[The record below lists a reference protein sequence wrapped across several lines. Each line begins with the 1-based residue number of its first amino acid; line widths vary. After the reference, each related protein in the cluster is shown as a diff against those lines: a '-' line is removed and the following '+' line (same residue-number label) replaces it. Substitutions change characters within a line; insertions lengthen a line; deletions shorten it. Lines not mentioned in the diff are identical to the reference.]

1 MSLNLTPTANRVH
14 IGFFGRRNVGKSSL
28 LNAVTG
34 QDLAVVSDVL
44 GTTTDPV
51 RKAMELLPLG
61 PVVIIDTPGLDDVG
75 DLGEKRVRKARQV
88 LNLVDVAV
96 LVVEAGL
103 GLTAVDKEL
112 LGLIRAKEIPYVVA
126 YNKADLLDAPP
137 SPQPGEIYVSAVNQ
151 TNVKELKEM
160 LATLADTGDSQLK
173 IVGDVIHPTNLVVLV
188 VPIDKAAP
196 KGRLILPQQQ
206 TIRDILEADA
216 AAVVVKEWELRDI
229 LGQLVK
235 PPALVITDSQVLA
248 RVSADT
254 PLDVPL
260 TTFSI
265 LFARHKGYLTGAA
278 VGAATLDK
286 LPAGANILMAEGCT
300 HHRQCDDIGT
310 VKLPRWLR
318 NYAGHDFNFSFLAG
332 GDFPE
337 DLTPYDLI
345 VHCGACMLNDR
356 EVHYRRKCAEDQG
369 VPLTNYGTII
379 AHTQGLLR
387 RCLGIFPHIQALLGD
402 DQ

>member
-34 QDLAVVSDVL
+34 QDLAVVSEVL

-51 RKAMELLPLG
+51 RKAMELLPIG
-61 PVVIIDTPGLDDVG
+61 PVVLIDTPGLDDEG
-75 DLGEKRVRKARQV
+75 YLGEKRVRKARQV
-88 LNLVDVAV
+88 LNLVDVAI

-103 GLTAVDKEL
+103 GLTPVDRVL
-112 LGLIRAKEIPYVVA
+112 LDLILAKEIPYALV
-126 YNKADLLDAPP
+126 YNKVDLLASPP
-137 SPQPGEIYVSAVNQ
+137 AALSHEIYVSAE
-151 TNVKELKEM
+151 TGSGLKELKELIGS
-160 LATLADTGDSQLK
+160 LAETGVSQLR
-173 IVGDVIHPTNLVVLV
+173 IVGDVIRPAEIAVLV

-206 TIRDILEADA
+206 TIRDLLEADA
-216 AAVVVKEWELRDI
+216 AAVVVKERELKDVFGKLI
-229 LGQLVK
+229 Q
-235 PPALVITDSQVLA
+235 PPALVVTDSQVLA
-248 RVSADT
+248 RVSADV
-254 PLDVPL
+254 PLTVPL

-265 LFARHKGYLTGAA
+265 LFARYKGYLTGAA
-278 VGAATLDK
+278 LGAAVVDR

-310 VKLPRWLR
+310 VKLPRWIR
-318 NYAGHDFNFSFLAG
+318 EYAGRDFNFSFLAG

-337 DLTPYDLI
+337 DLAPYGLI

-356 EVHYRRKCAEDQG
+356 EVHYRRRCAEDQN

-379 AHTQGLLR
+379 AHMQGLLK
-387 RCLGIFPHIQALLGD
+387 RCLGLFPHILALMEAEA
-402 DQ
+402 

>member
-51 RKAMELLPLG
+51 QKAMELLPLG

-75 DLGEKRVRKARQV
+75 SLGEKRVKKARQV
-88 LNLVDVAV
+88 LNRVDVAV
-96 LVVEAGL
+96 LVAEAGL
-103 GLTAVDKEL
+103 GLTPVDLEL
-112 LGLIRAKEIPYVVA
+112 LELIRSKGVPHVVA
-126 YNKADLLDAPP
+126 YNKSDLLASFPD
-137 SPQPGEIYVSAVNQ
+137 SGPGEIHVSATSQRGVR
-151 TNVKELKEM
+151 ELKEL
-160 LATLADTGDSQLK
+160 LATLAETGDNKLK
-173 IVGDVIHPTNLVVLV
+173 IVGDVIHPTDLVVLV
-188 VPIDKAAP
+188 TPIDKAAP

-216 AAVVVKEWELRDI
+216 AAVVVKEHELREV
-229 LGQLVK
+229 LGRLAQ

-254 PLDVPL
+254 PPTVPL

-265 LFARHKGYLTGAA
+265 LFARHKGYLTDAV
-278 VGAATLDK
+278 VGAGTLDR

-310 VKLPRWLR
+310 VKLPRWIR
-318 NYAGHDFNFSFLAG
+318 NYAGQDFTFSFMAG

-337 DLTPYDLI
+337 DLSPYGLI
-345 VHCGACMLNDR
+345 VHCGACSLNDR
-356 EVHYRRKCAEDQG
+356 EVHYRRKCAQDQG
-369 VPLTNYGTII
+369 VPMTNYGTAI
-379 AHTQGLLR
+379 AHMQGLLY
-387 RCLGIFPHIQALLGD
+387 RCLEVFPHLQALLGEER
-402 DQ
+402 

>member
-1 MSLNLTPTANRVH
+1 MTLNLTPTANRVH

-51 RKAMELLPLG
+51 QKAMELLPLG

-75 DLGEKRVRKARQV
+75 SLGEKRVRKARQV
-88 LNLVDVAV
+88 LNRTDVAV
-96 LVVEAGL
+96 LVAEAGL
-103 GLTAVDKEL
+103 GLTAVDQEL
-112 LGLIRAKEIPYVVA
+112 LALIRSKEIPHVVV
-126 YNKADLLDAPP
+126 YNKADLLENPP
-137 SPQPGEIYVSAVNQ
+137 KSEAGEIFVSAVNQ
-151 TNVKELKEM
+151 TGVKELKEL
-160 LATLADTGDSQLK
+160 LAALAETGESKLK
-173 IVGDVIHPTNLVVLV
+173 IVGDVIRPTDLVVLV

-216 AAVVVKEWELRDI
+216 AAVVVKEHELKDV
-229 LGQLVK
+229 LGHLAGK
-235 PPALVITDSQVLA
+235 PALVITDSQVLA
-248 RVSADT
+248 RVSADA
-254 PLDVPL
+254 PSDIPL

-265 LFARHKGYLTGAA
+265 LFARYKGYLTGAA
-278 VGAATLDK
+278 VGASALDK
-286 LPAGANILMAEGCT
+286 LHEGASILMAEGCT

-310 VKLPRWLR
+310 VKLPRWIR
-318 NYAGHDFNFSFLAG
+318 NYAGRDFNFSFLAG

-337 DLTPYDLI
+337 DLSEYGLI

-369 VPLTNYGTII
+369 VPMTNYGTII
-379 AHTQGLLR
+379 AHMQGLLY
-387 RCLGIFPHIQALLGD
+387 RCLGIFPHIQALLKD
-402 DQ
+402 E